1 MTSRRGTVI
10 EEGAA
15 EILQMHGYS
24 VRIVPSGFDRRAPPG
39 HLVATKAG
47 ETRFIRVRKISRL
60 PICTATIEYHC
71 MQDVALFRK
80 YLACHPGTTGLCCE
94 IWTYTISHGFR
105 PFAVSLDTVR
115 EIPKVAVHRLLPP
128 LHTTGGSI

>member
-10 EEGAA
+10 EEGAR

-60 PICTATIEYHC
+60 PICPATIEYHC
-71 MQDVALFRK
+71 MQDVVLFRK
-80 YLACHPGTTGLCCE
+80 YLAGHSGQAGLCCE

-105 PFAVSLDTVR
+105 PFAVFTDSVC
-115 EIPKVAVHRLLPP
+115 EIPKVAARRLPSLPA
-128 LHTTGGSI
+128 TGGSA